1 MALYRKAIYDG
12 HRTPV
17 GGGKLDPQ
25 QGDLMTSYVKHLSL
39 AFGLAVLGVAIA
51 LGGIYLGEMDDAPG
65 ASVAGIVL
73 MVVAV
78 VFAVRIA
85 RRKT

>member
-1 MALYRKAIYDG
+1 MMA
-12 HRTPV
+12 V
-17 GGGKLDPQ
+17 GRLLAPGTLDPQ
-25 QGDLMTSYVKHLSL
+25 QGDLMTSSAKNLSI

-51 LGGIYLGEMDDAPG
+51 LGGIYVGELDDAPG
-65 ASVAGIVL
+65 ASVGGLAI
-73 MVVAV
+73 MVVAL